1 MNSTTF
7 GRLFWKEY
15 RMQRALWISMALLTA
30 MFLILIHLFALNTA
44 ERYFGQLLVGLAF
57 PAFYLLG
64 CGAILF
70 AGEREANTYEFQRS
84 LPVKASAVFA
94 AKFVFALASGAA
106 LFALA
111 GLALVMLKPGGEV
124 TPVELH
130 EQYSYWVAKRMPLL
144 GVMML
149 LVAVFFSL
157 RLKRVLV
164 AALLGV
170 VVGSMLFLFANGW
183 SSKIWAGESWVA
195 PELIAVLAMLLAAD
209 VWLGMRWFRVKRIPG
224 SRSALNGTNG
234 AAIAA
239 ADAFNTPMRL
249 TVFGRLVWQHWRQS
263 SRLILIVA
271 AAMLLPL
278 LTLAA
283 EWLATSEL
291 PRQESWQMLNR
302 GELTYRID
310 AIVLFL
316 GLVPALLGVSA
327 LGLCA
332 FHPDQ
337 WERGYRFLAAR
348 GASPRLVWLS
358 RQLVCW
364 TAAGIML
371 PPLLLAAY
379 FLTPKY
385 IAFGTHEATWSLA
398 ETCTF
403 VVGYLIL
410 SASVG
415 QFFSMFLR
423 SGVLAGV
430 FSIITTLVLAV
441 WCGLMWLW
449 QVNWLWSM
457 APIPLALLLATW
469 LRTRDWLI
477 ERNTFRAWL
486 RPLSVVVVPAA
497 ALLTV
502 VPLYRVYQIPAVDP
516 GFSSDEF
523 AREMTPEERTTF
535 EQYEQALRKYRE
547 YVAKTNNQADS
558 NADAIELLNDA
569 FVLLGKASLGKLYDP
584 ECRLRSPEYILDVA
598 DMFVGNANELQEEG
612 KLDEAFE
619 RYLAAVRIAGQYR
632 EWHEYHVN
640 NVLFVDSADDLEK
653 SVYCRLGAWAAH
665 PGQTPDRIK
674 AALCRLKQVTA
685 GVSVDNAL
693 KIRYMGLRRLFEND
707 PDIVN
712 KFYIIEA
719 TRLHQLTT
727 LWLKFPSERARGFR
741 LLDMVMRKQL
751 NASAEID
758 GKAASKEQLSMP
770 DEKMPRLTVFDLVH
784 TPDNLI
790 SDYLILGMNIKE
802 RRADIETDRRA
813 VRIVMALEAWKLE
826 HDSLPKS
833 LDELVDA
840 SYLGS
845 LPNDP
850 YMGTPFLYF
859 PDGVPNS
866 ISLRQESGLSRS
878 HTGDLITG
886 TPFIWST
893 GAKVKQLEQ
902 REIENMPLFRR
913 YAIRLDLN
921 GQEEYYLPST
931 EAEIWSAGRLFPIP

>member
-1 MNSTTF
+1 MNSTAF
-7 GRLFWKEY
+7 RRLFWKEY
-15 RMQRALWISMALLTA
+15 RMQRALWVSMALLTA

-44 ERYFGQLLVGLAF
+44 ERYYGQLLTGMAF
-57 PAFYLLG
+57 PAFYCLG
-64 CGAILF
+64 CAAALF
-70 AGEREANTYEFQRS
+70 AGEREAGTYEFQRS

-111 GLALVMLKPGGEV
+111 GLALALLKPGGEV
-124 TPVELH
+124 TPVHLH

-144 GVMML
+144 GVTML
-149 LVAVFFSL
+149 LTAAFFSL

-170 VVGSMLFLFANGW
+170 LVGSMLFFFANGW
-183 SSKIWAGESWVA
+183 RSKIWAGECWVA
-195 PELIAVLAMLLAAD
+195 PELVAVLAMLLLAD
-209 VWLGMRWFRVKRIPG
+209 VWLGIRWFRVKRIAG
-224 SRSALNGTNG
+224 TRLALNGTNG
-234 AAIAA
+234 AAIATT
-239 ADAFNTPMRL
+239 DVFNTPMRL
-249 TVFGRLVWQHWRQS
+249 TIFGRLVWQHWRQS
-263 SRLILIVA
+263 SRLILIVM

-283 EWLATSEL
+283 EWLLTSEL

-316 GLVPALLGVSA
+316 GLAPALLGVSV

-337 WERGYRFLAAR
+337 WGRGYRFLAAR
-348 GASPRLVWLS
+348 GASPKLVWLS

-364 TAAGIML
+364 TTTGIML
-371 PPLLLAAY
+371 PPLLIAAY

-385 IAFGTHEATWSLA
+385 VAFGAHETTWSLA
-398 ETCTF
+398 ETCAF

-457 APIPLALLLATW
+457 LPIPLALLLATW

-477 ERNTFRAWL
+477 ERNTLRAWL
-486 RPLSVVVVPAA
+486 RPLSVVAVPAV
-497 ALLTV
+497 ALLMI

-516 GFSSDEF
+516 GFSPDEF
-523 AREMTPEERTTF
+523 AREMTPEERTTMGL
-535 EQYEQALRKYRE
+535 YERAIRKYNLTLSYE
-547 YVAKTNNQADS
+547 AENKDACALIMEAGNCSLLDPTGELSKPYVLLE
-558 NADAIELLNDA
+558 IGELL
-569 FVLLGKASLGKLYDP
+569 VLS
-584 ECRLRSPEYILDVA
+584 
-598 DMFVGNANELQEEG
+598 ANELQEEG

-619 RYLAAVRIAGQYR
+619 RYLAAVRIARQFRDWYEYR
-632 EWHEYHVN
+632 VN
-640 NVLFVDSADDLEK
+640 NVLFADSADDLEK
-653 SVYCRLGAWAAH
+653 QVYSSLPSWAAR
-665 PGQTPDRIK
+665 PGQTPERIK
-674 AALCRLKQVTA
+674 EALRQLEQVT
-685 GVSVDNAL
+685 SELSMDNAL

-712 KFYIIEA
+712 EFYAIEL

-727 LWLKFPSERARGFR
+727 LWLKFPSERARGLR
-741 LLDMVMRKQL
+741 LLNMLVHKQL
-751 NASAEID
+751 DASAEID
-758 GKAASKEQLSMP
+758 EKAASNEQLSMP
-770 DEKMPRLTVFDLVH
+770 GDKMPRLTVFDLVH

-790 SDYLILGMNIKE
+790 SDYLILGMNIQE

-813 VRIVMALEAWKLE
+813 VRIVMALEAWKLD

-840 SYLGS
+840 SYLDK

-850 YMGTPFLYF
+850 YTGKPFVYF
-859 PDGVPNS
+859 PESASNS
-866 ISLRQESGLSRS
+866 VVQIWGSVLSLSDPEN
-878 HTGDLITG
+878 IVVG
-886 TPFIWST
+886 TPFIWSL
-893 GAKVKQLEQ
+893 GPKVKQLEYQ
-902 REIENMPLFRR
+902 GVENQPIFLR
-913 YAIRLDLN
+913 YAIRLDLK
-921 GQEEYYLPST
+921 GHEEYYRPST
-931 EAEIWSAGRLFPIP
+931 EAEILSAGRLFPIP